1 MVWRP
6 DFTHSV
12 DHAIVKDKV
21 SVCLKNPADDWCS
34 SLIKNR
40 QNRERI
46 PKVSDN
52 TI

>member
-1 MVWRP
+1 MVWLP
-6 DFTHSV
+6 DCGNYSGL
-12 DHAIVKDKV
+12 AIVKDKV